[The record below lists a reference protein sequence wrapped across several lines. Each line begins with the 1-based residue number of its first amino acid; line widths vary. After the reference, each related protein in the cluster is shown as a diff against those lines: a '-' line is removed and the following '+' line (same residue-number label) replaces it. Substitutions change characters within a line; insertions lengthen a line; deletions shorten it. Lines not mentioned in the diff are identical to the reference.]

1 MILVLIETAPAGATP
16 LSLEAVHFARDVAAK
31 IGSPVHALAIGGEV
45 GDTVAQLAEQGVEV
59 IHHATSEV
67 LDDYAAAAWA
77 SALED
82 RVTLLQPQFV
92 LAAASARGNEI
103 LAHLAARLDRPMAT
117 NCVTIEPGSE
127 ITATRQIWG
136 GAALEELRL
145 DGSPVLVTMASHAV
159 AVEPAAVASSP
170 EVVTFTPAL
179 RDSDL
184 VARVVR
190 VEAGEGG
197 GSDLAAARVVVGGGR
212 GVGGADSFDG
222 LLELAA
228 LLGGTLGV
236 SRVVTS
242 QGWRPHHEQVGQ
254 TGTRIAP
261 DLYVACGISGAIQ
274 HMAGCQSAKTILAI
288 NTDAGA
294 PMVAKADYAIIGNLH
309 EVVPAINA
317 ELRRRTTPYPHPPHP
332 PFPPHGSLHAI
343 RPRNGTSHGPAAR
356 GCAPSTNR
364 HNNGTPVAQD
374 PQAAGNPSWP
384 AAE

>member
-1 MILVLIETAPAGATP
+1 MILVLVETTPAGATA

-45 GDTVAQLAEQGVEV
+45 GDLVAQLAEQGVAV

-82 RVTLLQPQFV
+82 RVIALEPQFV

-103 LAHLAARLDRPMAT
+103 LAYLAARLERPMAT
-117 NCVTIEPGSE
+117 NCITVEPASE

-145 DGSPVLVTMASHAV
+145 EGSPVLLTMASHAV
-159 AVEPAAVASSP
+159 GVEPAAAASTP
-170 EVVTFTPAL
+170 EVVTFTPVL
-179 RDSDL
+179 RDGDL

-190 VEAGEGG
+190 IEAGEGG

-317 ELRRRTTPYPHPPHP
+317 ELRRR
-332 PFPPHGSLHAI
+332 S
-343 RPRNGTSHGPAAR
+343 
-356 GCAPSTNR
+356 
-364 HNNGTPVAQD
+364 Q
-374 PQAAGNPSWP
+374 
-384 AAE
+384 

>member
-1 MILVLIETAPAGATP
+1 MILVLIETTPAGATP
-16 LSLEAVHFARDVAAK
+16 LSLEAVHFAREVAAK
-31 IGSPVHALAIGGEV
+31 VGSPVHALAIGGEV
-45 GDTVAQLAEQGVEV
+45 GDLVAQLAEQGVAA

-67 LDDYAAAAWA
+67 LADYAAAAWA

-82 RVTLLQPQFV
+82 RVNALAPQFV

-117 NCVTIEPGSE
+117 NCVTIEPASE
-127 ITATRQIWG
+127 VTATRQIWG

-145 DGSPVLVTMASHAV
+145 DGSPVLLTMANHAV
-159 AVEPAAVASSP
+159 GIEPAAVASIP
-170 EVVTFTPAL
+170 EVLPFTPVL
-179 RDSDL
+179 HDHDL

-190 VEAGEGG
+190 IEAGEGG

-222 LLELAA
+222 LLELAG

-317 ELRRRTTPYPHPPHP
+317 ELRRRTTP
-332 PFPPHGSLHAI
+332 
-343 RPRNGTSHGPAAR
+343 
-356 GCAPSTNR
+356 
-364 HNNGTPVAQD
+364 
-374 PQAAGNPSWP
+374 
-384 AAE
+384 

>member
-82 RVTLLQPQFV
+82 RVAALQPQFV

-261 DLYVACGISGAIQ
+261 DLYVACDISGAIQ

-317 ELRRRTTPYPHPPHP
+317 ELRRRTTP
-332 PFPPHGSLHAI
+332 
-343 RPRNGTSHGPAAR
+343 
-356 GCAPSTNR
+356 
-364 HNNGTPVAQD
+364 
-374 PQAAGNPSWP
+374 
-384 AAE
+384 

>member
-1 MILVLIETAPAGATP
+1 MILVLIEAVAGAAAP
-16 LSLEAVHFARDVAAK
+16 LSLEAVHFARDLAAK
-31 IGSPVHALAIGGEV
+31 IGAPVEALVVGGAGGDLV
-45 GDTVAQLAEQGVEV
+45 GQLGEQGVSRV
-59 IHHATSEV
+59 HHAQADGFDS
-67 LDDYAAAAWA
+67 YSAAAWA

-82 RVTLLQPQFV
+82 RVTALSPQFV

-103 LAHLAARLDRPMAT
+103 VAHLAVRLERPMAT
-117 NCVTIEPGSE
+117 NCVTIEPGE
-127 ITATRQIWG
+127 QITATRQIWG
-136 GAALEELRL
+136 GAALEELHL
-145 DGSPVLVTMASHAV
+145 EQSPVLLTMASHA
-159 AVEPAAVASSP
+159 AGVEPADQPTVP
-170 EVVTFTPAL
+170 EVVAFAPEL
-179 RDSDL
+179 RAGDL

-212 GVGGADSFDG
+212 GVGGADSFDS
-222 LLELAA
+222 LLDLAA

-309 EVVPAINA
+309 EVVPAIAA
-317 ELRRRTTPYPHPPHP
+317 EIRRRT
-332 PFPPHGSLHAI
+332 S
-343 RPRNGTSHGPAAR
+343 
-356 GCAPSTNR
+356 
-364 HNNGTPVAQD
+364 
-374 PQAAGNPSWP
+374 
-384 AAE
+384 